1 MKWKS
6 LIRALLFVIVF
17 LVIAWFIR
25 QQFNVTADSIRSFIL
40 SFGIYGPLLFMGLYA
55 IGPIVVFPTSI
66 LSLAAAFAY
75 GLWPGMLYIVIGAT
89 AAGITGYV
97 MGRFFGDSVLKF
109 QESKWSE
116 KIYYRMK
123 ERGFLYVFVLRLIP
137 IVGFDILSYLAGVT
151 RVKLRS
157 FIIATVFG
165 MLPGTFAY
173 SLVGTSLASGD
184 RQLIFIALTVFA
196 LIFALTFLFR
206 NKVRSWLKI

>member
-6 LIRALLFVIVF
+6 LTRALLFVIAF

-25 QQFNVTADSIRSFIL
+25 QQFDVTADSIRSFIL
-40 SFGIYGPLLFMGLYA
+40 SFGFYGPLLFMGLYA

-151 RVKLRS
+151 RVKLRP
-157 FIIATVFG
+157 FIIATIFG

>member
-25 QQFNVTADSIRSFIL
+25 QQFDVTADSIRSFIL

-157 FIIATVFG
+157 FIIATIFG

>member
-6 LIRALLFVIVF
+6 LLRALLFVIIF
-17 LVIAWFIR
+17 IAIAWFIR
-25 QQFNVTADSIRSFIL
+25 KQFDVTADSIRGYIL
-40 SFGIYGPLLFMGLYA
+40 SFGIYGPMLFMGLYA

-123 ERGFLYVFVLRLIP
+123 ERGLLYVFVLRLIP

-151 RVKLRS
+151 RVKLQS

>member
-6 LIRALLFVIVF
+6 LIRALVFVIVF

-25 QQFNVTADSIRSFIL
+25 QQFDVTADSIRSFIL
-40 SFGIYGPLLFMGLYA
+40 SFGFYGPLLFMGLYA

-157 FIIATVFG
+157 FIIATIFG

>member
-25 QQFNVTADSIRSFIL
+25 QQFDVTADSIRSFIL

>member
-1 MKWKS
+1 
-6 LIRALLFVIVF
+6 
-17 LVIAWFIR
+17 
-25 QQFNVTADSIRSFIL
+25 
-40 SFGIYGPLLFMGLYA
+40 MGLYA

-151 RVKLRS
+151 RVKLRP
-157 FIIATVFG
+157 FIIATILECFPER
-165 MLPGTFAY
+165 L
-173 SLVGTSLASGD
+173 
-184 RQLIFIALTVFA
+184 LTA
-196 LIFALTFLFR
+196 
-206 NKVRSWLKI
+206 

>member
-25 QQFNVTADSIRSFIL
+25 QQFDVTADSIRSFIL

-137 IVGFDILSYLAGVT
+137 IVGFDILSYLAGIT

-157 FIIATVFG
+157 FIIATIFG